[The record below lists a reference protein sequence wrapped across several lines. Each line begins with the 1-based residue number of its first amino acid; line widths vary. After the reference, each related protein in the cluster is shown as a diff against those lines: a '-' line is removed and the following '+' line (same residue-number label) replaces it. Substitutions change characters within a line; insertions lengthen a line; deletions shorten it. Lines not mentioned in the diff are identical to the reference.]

1 MRPFIIAL
9 RFEFR
14 RGVREG
20 VLPALLL
27 LFAVAAVYAAW
38 NGRTWREDQKAA
50 RTAALR
56 DTAKFREEVLARYAT
71 LLERTPE
78 KAPNTGMLMVGVW
91 YRPTLPVAPLAAV
104 AVGQG
109 EGYPFDLRFHPTN
122 TRAIFAARPITIG
135 NPEVRAAGRFDLAF
149 VVVVVLPLLL
159 LAAVFD
165 VWAAERES
173 GVARLLEAQPV
184 APGLLLGAKL
194 LARGGSA
201 LLGFTGIL
209 VAASAWTALPDTG
222 LTGVLPGMALITLIV
237 LSYGAFWL
245 LLARAINMVA
255 ASSSQAALAAGATW
269 LAVVALI
276 PAGLSTVRDLLH
288 PAPSWPAQTS
298 ALRSAE
304 VELERR
310 QKERA
315 AARGPASS
323 IDRNALVLNSLVESA
338 EDQQLLA
345 EAQASARRQ
354 QEERRRWADTY
365 RFLAPSLLVQDALER
380 IAGTDA
386 ARANAFTDQALGFIV
401 TVRNLVRQHLRDG
414 KKAASVRE
422 YAEVIPQFAF
432 KEAATDERFG
442 PVVINFAVLCAFG
455 VVTWL
460 IFRPKS

>member
-1 MRPFIIAL
+1 MRPFMTVF

-14 RGVREG
+14 RSVREG

-27 LFAVAAVYAAW
+27 LFAVAAAYAAW
-38 NGRTWREDQKAA
+38 NGRAWREDRESAQEAA
-50 RTAALR
+50 RR
-56 DTAKFREEVLARYAT
+56 ETAKFRDDVLARYAT
-71 LLERTPE
+71 ILERTPE

-91 YRPTLPVAPLAAV
+91 YRPMVPVAPLSGV
-104 AVGQG
+104 TVGQS

-122 TRAIFAARPITIG
+122 TRGIFAVRPVTIG

-173 GVARLLEAQPV
+173 GVARLLQAQPV

-209 VAASAWTALPDTG
+209 VAASAWAALPDAG
-222 LTGVLPGMALITLIV
+222 LTGVLPELALITLIV

-245 LLARAINMVA
+245 LMARAINTVA
-255 ASSSQAALAAGATW
+255 VTSSQAALATGAIW

-276 PAGLSTVRDLLH
+276 PAGLATVRDLLH

-304 VELERR
+304 VALAHR
-310 QKERA
+310 QKERT

-323 IDRNALVLNSLVESA
+323 IDRNVLVLNSLVESA

-354 QEERRRWADTY
+354 QDERRRWADNF
-365 RFLAPSLLVQDALER
+365 RFAAPSLLVQDALER
-380 IAGTDA
+380 IAGTDS
-386 ARANAFTDQALGFIV
+386 ARANAFTDQALGFIA
-401 TVRNLVRQHLRDG
+401 TLRDLVRQHLRDG
-414 KKAASVRE
+414 KRAASVRE
-422 YAEVIPQFAF
+422 YAGVIPQFTF
-432 KEAATDERFG
+432 KEAAPGERYG
-442 PVVINFAVLCAFG
+442 SVVIDFAVLCSFG
-455 VVTWL
+455 AVTWL
-460 IFRPKS
+460 AFRPKS

>member
-1 MRPFIIAL
+1 MRPFITAF

-27 LFAVAAVYAAW
+27 LFAVAVVYAAW
-38 NGRTWREDQKAA
+38 NGRTWRENQKAA
-50 RTAALR
+50 REAALR
-56 DTAKFREEVLARYAT
+56 DTAKFRDEVLARYASI
-71 LLERTPE
+71 LERTPE
-78 KAPNTGMLMVGVW
+78 KAPNTGMLMVSVW
-91 YRPTLPVAPLAAV
+91 YRPTIPVAPLAAV
-104 AVGQG
+104 TVGQG
-109 EGYPFDLRFHPTN
+109 EGYPFDLRFHPSN

-135 NPEVRAAGRFDLAF
+135 NPEARAVGRFDLAF

-159 LAAVFD
+159 LAVVFD

-173 GVARLLEAQPV
+173 GVARLLQAQPV

-209 VAASAWTALPDTG
+209 AAASAWTALPDTS
-222 LTGVLPGMALITLIV
+222 LTGVLPEMALITLIV

-255 ASSSQAALAAGATW
+255 ASSSQAALAAGAAW

-276 PAGLSTVRDLLH
+276 PAGLSTVRDLLQ

-304 VELERR
+304 VALERR

-323 IDRNALVLNSLVESA
+323 IDRNALVLKSLVESA

-345 EAQASARRQ
+345 DAQASARQQQDKRRQ
-354 QEERRRWADTY
+354 WADTY
-365 RFLAPSLLVQDALER
+365 RFAAPSLLVQDALER

-386 ARANAFTDQALGFIV
+386 ARANAFSDQALDFIV
-401 TVRNLVRQHLRDG
+401 TLRDLIQQHLRDG

-422 YAEVIPQFAF
+422 YAEIIPQFTF
-432 KEAATDERFG
+432 EEATVGERFG
-442 PVVINFAVLCAFG
+442 PVLINFASLCGFSA
-455 VVTWL
+455 VTWL
-460 IFRPKS
+460 VFRPKF